1 MLNWTLLLSIG
12 SILVLAAIAWWFI
25 PKWQTKKLH
34 DRHNLTA
41 KDIAE
46 VEDAYRKTVTQAL
59 GGIVLLLTASVAF
72 QQLNETRRNSE
83 AQLREAARTTDIN
96 TKNQLLAK
104 GFELLARTSSA
115 ERLSGILILHDW
127 TETSS
132 KDDTST
138 VESRYAIFTPA
149 LIGFV
154 RDVTRF
160 TIKTEI
166 CEEFERPPS
175 ELISTEIQAALD
187 ILRKRSTTNPQVLH
201 FRGLNLSHAN
211 LSAMNLS
218 GSNFAFADLSDAD
231 LSNANLKN
239 ANFYCAN
246 LYRAN
251 LAGTDLSGNTNLAGA
266 LLLKA
271 NLGKADGKATS
282 LADANLVK
290 ATLSEAIL
298 DETDLSGARLWESNL
313 FRSKLSKLKVNNQ
326 TDFDKACLV
335 ETIITDTPLDQTK
348 NYDKAVKAESG
359 NALASDSWCAPK
371 FKTARQTPK
380 VGPNPTFVSPIAK

>member
-1 MLNWTLLLSIG
+1 MLNWTFLLSIG
-12 SILVLAAIAWWFI
+12 SILVLAIIAWWFI
-25 PKWQTKKLH
+25 PNWQAKKLNG
-34 DRHNLTA
+34 RSGLTA

-46 VEDAYRKTVTQAL
+46 LEDAYRKTVTQAL
-59 GGIVLLLTASVAF
+59 GGIILLLTATVAF

-83 AQLREAARTTDIN
+83 AQLRETARTTDIN

-104 GFELLARTSSA
+104 GFELLARASSA

-127 TETSS
+127 AERSS

-138 VESRYAIFTPA
+138 TESRYTIYTPA

-160 TIKTEI
+160 TISTEI
-166 CEEFERPPS
+166 CEEFGRPTS
-175 ELISTEIQAALD
+175 EMISTEVQAALD
-187 ILRKRSTTNPQVLH
+187 ILKKRSITNPQVLN

-218 GSNFAFADLSDAD
+218 GSNFAFADLSEAD
-231 LSNANLKN
+231 LSKANLKN
-239 ANFYCAN
+239 ANFYCTN

-298 DETDLSGARLWESNL
+298 EETDLRGARLWESNF
-313 FRSKLSKLKVNNQ
+313 FRTKLINLKVDDQ
-326 TDFDKACLV
+326 TDLDRVCLV
-335 ETIITDTPLDQTK
+335 ETMTTATPLHQTK

-371 FKTARQTPK
+371 LKTEAQTPM
-380 VGPNPTFVSPIAK
+380 VR